1 MEIKKSLFLYKL
13 LLIGLVGMLVS
24 SCVSREKIV
33 YFQGDLESIEQMTA
47 NYSPVIQSDDLLIIT
62 VFGRDSEAT
71 KIFNQESNLS
81 TTGSGT
87 GSGGGGR
94 FQTYLV
100 DEEGNIEFPVLG
112 KVKLAGLTRIE
123 AMDHMKSLLSRDIID
138 PGVAISISNFKI
150 TMLGEVGSPGTYNLE
165 DEKLTLL
172 EAIGRAG
179 DLTINGERKNVLVI
193 REENG
198 QRNFY
203 RIDLTSNEVFTSPV
217 YYLVQNDIVYVEP
230 NQNKRNSST
239 STVRDV
245 SFAISITSFVI
256 TIIAL
261 ITR

>member
-1 MEIKKSLFLYKL
+1 MRIKSSLFLYKL
-13 LLIGLVGMLVS
+13 ITISLIALMLS

-33 YFQGDLESIEQMTA
+33 YFQGDIEAMAQMTA
-47 NYSPVIQSDDLLIIT
+47 DYSPLIQPDDLLLIT
-62 VFGRDSEAT
+62 VFGRDKEAT

-81 TTGSGT
+81 TAG
-87 GSGGGGR
+87 GGGGR
-94 FQTYLV
+94 VQSYLV

-123 AMDHMKSLLSRDIID
+123 AMDHMKQLLSRDIID
-138 PGVAISISNFKI
+138 PGVSMSISNFKI
-150 TMLGEVGSPGTYNLE
+150 TMLGEVGKPGSYTLE
-165 DEKLTLL
+165 NEKITLL
-172 EAIGRAG
+172 EALGLAG

-193 REENG
+193 REEEG

-203 RIDLTSNEVFTSPV
+203 RIDLTSNEVFTSPA
-217 YYLVQNDIVYVEP
+217 YYLIQNDIVYVEP

-239 STVRDV
+239 STVRDI
-245 SFAISITSFVI
+245 SFAISVTSFVI